1 MSKRLLKIGEMDEA
15 KKLIK
20 QLKAKKT
27 ELIFQ
32 KKKQDYIIKQC
43 EQIDSST
50 NNGMVSELM
59 TVVHSEMNGFVS
71 NIKSELK
78 DQVKK
83 ETELDFLWDKYR
95 EKFNNKSKAEVN
107 DILEEFK
114 QDEDIENDELDEEL
128 EKYK

>member
-59 TVVHSEMNGFVS
+59 TVVHNEMNGFVS

>member
-1 MSKRLLKIGEMDEA
+1 M
-15 KKLIK
+15 
-20 QLKAKKT
+20 Q
-27 ELIFQ
+27 LIFQ

-50 NNGMVSELM
+50 NNGMGSELM
-59 TVVHSEMNGFVS
+59 TVVHNEMNGFVS